1 MHRFT
6 SILFFLIFWAMALPV
21 FGQENIRLRKK
32 DRKRDVEMVTT
43 VGTIRLR
50 LYDSTPLHRDNFLR
64 LVKSGYYDSVL
75 FHRVI
80 PKFMI
85 QAGDPNSK
93 RAAAGIPLGNGG
105 PGYTVP
111 AEFRP
116 SIFHRKGVL
125 AAARMGDDVNP
136 EKKSSGSQFYIVQGR
151 TFTDAEM
158 DSVERVRLKGYKLP
172 ETHRQVYRTIGGTPQ
187 LDQNYTVFGEVVN
200 GLDILDRIAALPTSK
215 AQDRDRPLQD
225 VRIVKAKL
233 VKRRKK
239 ADG

>member
-116 SIFHRKGVL
+116 TIFHRKGVL

-239 ADG
+239 ADS